1 MKVCIYGAGAV
12 GGHVA
17 TRLADAGHAEVSV
30 VARGAQLEAIRQ
42 RGLVLR
48 NDAGVEWRA
57 TIHSATDRP
66 ETLPPQDLVLVALK
80 ATALPAHAQ
89 ALDRLLAPGGMVVFL
104 NNGIPWWWH
113 AGGEGGEG
121 GEGGG
126 RSLPLLDPDAQLWN
140 TLRPE
145 RALGAVVYS
154 SNEIES
160 PGVILNRG
168 SGRNRFILG
177 APLVADVAQAQKL
190 QQVAALFQDSG
201 LPAEIVAD
209 LRQTIWVKLLLNAA
223 GNPVSALTQLGTL
236 HRGQDPGLQQ
246 LSATIAAEVAAI
258 AQAMGWT
265 TPPEA
270 MTDAL
275 TVGKTQNMRPS
286 MLQDVLAGRPME
298 IEALLGQP
306 QLFARERGI
315 ATPAIDVVL
324 PLLRGLDRGIQ
335 LAGQA

>member
-17 TRLADAGHAEVSV
+17 TRLAHAGHAEVSV
-30 VARGAQLEAIRQ
+30 VARGAQLTAIRE

-48 NDAGVEWRA
+48 NDAGAEWRA
-57 TIHSATDRP
+57 AIHSATDRP

-80 ATALPAHAQ
+80 ATALPSHAQ
-89 ALDRLLAPGGMVVFL
+89 AFDQLLAPGGMTVFL
-104 NNGIPWWWH
+104 INGIPWWWN
-113 AGGEGGEG
+113 AGR
-121 GEGGG
+121 EGGG
-126 RSLPLLDPDAQLWN
+126 RSLPLLDPDGQLWN
-140 TLRPE
+140 TLRPD
-145 RALGAVVYS
+145 RTLGAVVYS

-160 PGVILNRG
+160 PGVVLNRG
-168 SGRNRFILG
+168 SARNRFILG
-177 APLVADVAQAQKL
+177 APLMGDAAQAEKL
-190 QQVAALFQDSG
+190 KQVVALFQDSG
-201 LPAEIVAD
+201 LPAEVAAD

-223 GNPVSALTQLGTL
+223 GNPVSALTRLGTL

-246 LSATIAAEVAAI
+246 LSASIATEVQTI

-265 TPPEA
+265 MPPEA
-270 MTDAL
+270 MVDAL
-275 TVGKTQNMRPS
+275 TVGQGQNIRPS

-306 QLFARERGI
+306 QQFARELGI